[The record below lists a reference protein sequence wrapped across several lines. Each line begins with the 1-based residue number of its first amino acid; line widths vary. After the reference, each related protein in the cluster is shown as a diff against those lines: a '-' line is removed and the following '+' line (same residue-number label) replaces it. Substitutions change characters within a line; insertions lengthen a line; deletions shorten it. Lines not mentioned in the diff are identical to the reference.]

1 MKNQSKLT
9 YTQIAREAGVS
20 EATVSRV
27 LNGDVRVDPERA
39 RRVHETVA
47 KLGYKKNRAASAL
60 ATGRTGLIAV
70 IIDDDL
76 SIFADPF
83 WATVTSGVSRVLME
97 NNMQTLLLVGAS
109 NNSDGNFSNYLD
121 SSAVDG
127 AIFFQVHDEEIVFQ
141 LAQEGL
147 PVVMA
152 GTPDIYL
159 QFLHADT
166 DNVGGA
172 KQATQ
177 HLIDCGRK
185 NIATITGEVA
195 ASAGAQRLAGFLQVH
210 MNLGREVPPSMIA
223 HGDYTHDSGFAAMN
237 QLLDKNENVDAVF
250 AANDLMAIGAMAA
263 IQDRGLSV
271 PGDIALVGFDDTIV
285 AQTHRPQLTTIRQDI
300 VGLGAAAAELM
311 IAQLNGE
318 EPKPR
323 LLETSLVIRETT

>member
-1 MKNQSKLT
+1 MKTQNKLT

-27 LNGDVRVDPERA
+27 LNGDIRVDPERA
-39 RRVHETVA
+39 KRVQEVVA

-83 WATVTSGVSRVLME
+83 WATVTSGVSRVLAE
-97 NNMQTLLLVGAS
+97 NNMQTLLLVGS
-109 NNSDGNFSNYLD
+109 SSKKDGVRPSYLD
-121 SSAVDG
+121 SGTVDG

-177 HLIDCGRK
+177 HLIDRGK
-185 NIATITGEVA
+185 KQIATITGDVE

-210 MNLGREVPPSMIA
+210 MNLGREVPASMIA
-223 HGDYTHDSGFAAMN
+223 HGDYTHDSGFHAMN
-237 QLLDKNENVDAVF
+237 ELLDRNENIDAVF

-263 IQDRGLSV
+263 IHDRGLTV
-271 PGDIALVGFDDTIV
+271 PGDIALVGFDDSIV
-285 AQTHRPQLTTIRQDI
+285 AQTSRPQLTTIRQDI

-311 IAQLNGE
+311 IEQLSGE
-318 EPKPR
+318 DPKPR
-323 LLETSLVIRETT
+323 LLETSLVVRETT

>member
-1 MKNQSKLT
+1 MKTSNKLT

-27 LNGDVRVDPERA
+27 LNGDVRVDPDRA
-39 RRVHETVA
+39 KRVQEVVA

-83 WATVTSGVSRVLME
+83 WATVTSGVSRILAE
-97 NNMQTLLLVGAS
+97 NNMQTLLLVGS
-109 NNSDGNFSNYLD
+109 SSKKDGQRPNYLD
-121 SSAVDG
+121 SGTVDG

-159 QFLHADT
+159 HFLHADT

-177 HLIDCGRK
+177 HLIDRGH
-185 NIATITGEVA
+185 NHIATITGDVE

-210 MNLGREVPPSMIA
+210 MNLGREVSASMIA
-223 HGDYTHDSGFAAMN
+223 HGDYTHDSGFIAMN
-237 QLLDKNENVDAVF
+237 QLLDRNERIDAVF

-263 IQDRGLSV
+263 IHDRGLTV
-271 PGDIALVGFDDTIV
+271 PGDIALVGFDDSIV
-285 AQTHRPQLTTIRQDI
+285 AQTARPQLTTIRQDI

-311 IAQLNGE
+311 IEQLNGE
-318 EPKPR
+318 DPKPR
-323 LLETSLVIRETT
+323 LLETSLIVRETT